1 MNELTKLGEFGLI
14 DLIKQDTISDHS
26 SVVLGIG
33 DDAAVLLPTPRQ
45 LLLVT
50 TDMLVESVH
59 FDLATTT
66 PWQLGYKA
74 IAVNLSDIAAMGG
87 VPRHAVVSVALPPST
102 PADFVV
108 NLYQGMKEICHEF
121 GVNIVG
127 GDTVSTPQG
136 LVINVTVTGEVA
148 PVNLVRRSGAQIGDV
163 VAVTGVL
170 GNSAA
175 GLDLLSVGDWE
186 DFDFAWPLVTA
197 HLSPRPQVKTGAIL
211 ADAGATSMDDVSDGL
226 ASESHEI
233 AKASGVG
240 IKLYASQIPLA
251 AELKEA
257 AEKLGK
263 QALDYALY
271 GGEDFQ
277 LLFTMESNKYEELL
291 LAQPDLQLAKIGE
304 IVDSSQGVTL
314 VDEAGGVQELEARG
328 YNHFRQAETSSILV
342 RKTSSAEGTYQ
353 FGQALAKVLRPG
365 DVICLSGN
373 LGAGKTLLSQG
384 IAEGLQVADVV
395 SSPTFTVLNVYEG
408 QSADSQDVT
417 IYHFD
422 LYRLEHPAEL
432 DDIGFDHYVDAG
444 GIAIIEWPEKFLEF
458 LPKEHV
464 WLTLEYG
471 ELPDERVINLKAKG
485 ERYQTLC
492 EELEEIAYS
501 SY

>member
-14 DLIKQDTISDHS
+14 DLIKQDTISDHG

-45 LLLVT
+45 LMLVT

-59 FDLATTT
+59 FNLATTT

-87 VPRHAVVSVALPPST
+87 VPRHAVVSVALPSST
-102 PADFVV
+102 SVDFVV

-127 GDTVSTPQG
+127 GDTVSSPQG

-148 PVNLVRRSGAQIGDV
+148 PVNLVRRSGAQIGDI
-163 VAVTGVL
+163 VAVTGWL

-175 GLDLLSVGDWE
+175 GLELLSVGEWE

-197 HLSPRPQVKTGAIL
+197 HLSPQPQVKTGAIL
-211 ADAGATSMDDVSDGL
+211 AEAGATSMDDISDGL
-226 ASESHEI
+226 ASEAHEI

-240 IKLYASQIPLA
+240 VTLYAAQIPLA
-251 AELKEA
+251 VELKEMA
-257 AEKLGK
+257 ANFGK
-263 QALDYALY
+263 TALDYALY

-277 LLFTMESNKYEELL
+277 LLFTMEPRKYEELL
-291 LAQPDLQLAKIGE
+291 VARPELQLVRIGE

-328 YNHFRQAETSSILV
+328 YNHFREEEPTAILV
-342 RKTSSAEGTYQ
+342 GKTTSAEETYE
-353 FGQALAKVLRPG
+353 FGQALAKYLKPG
-365 DVICLSGN
+365 DVICLSGD

-384 IAEGLQVADVV
+384 IAAGLQVADVV
-395 SSPTFTVLNVYEG
+395 SSPTFTILNVYDG
-408 QSADSQDVT
+408 QTADRQDVS

-432 DDIGFDHYVDAG
+432 DDIGFDHYVEAG
-444 GIAIIEWPEKFLEF
+444 GIAIIEWPDKFLEF
-458 LPKEHV
+458 LPKERL
-464 WLTLEYG
+464 WLTLDYG
-471 ELPDERVINLKAKG
+471 ELPDERVINLKAEG
-485 ERYQTLC
+485 ERYQMLC
-492 EELEEIAYS
+492 EELKQVADS